1 MTLFEWI
8 SNYYKR
14 IYLTA
19 DITGF
24 TPWPSPYSDRLCQCL
39 STEKGKKS
47 RKRCHVVSH
56 RGVFNDIVLFM
67 SRNAPGKPILSI
79 WISEMTVHTLKNMI
93 AGVCCVFQVVR
104 WLSHIPRIALLP
116 FVWLCLHW
124 RPDIESCFQFYSF
137 PQFSHRLSTNQRG
150 IRVVM
155 SYNYISEATY
165 EGPWAQVKLCS
176 HQRKWGRLT
185 VFPPIAN
192 KGQSISV

>member
-19 DITGF
+19 DINRISLHGPALIAIDYVSLSTLKRKKVPQKVLLVIEGF
-24 TPWPSPYSDRLCQCL
+24 SMTLSCSCQGMPRASPSCL
-39 STEKGKKS
+39 S
-47 RKRCHVVSH
+47 
-56 RGVFNDIVLFM
+56 
-67 SRNAPGKPILSI
+67 

-93 AGVCCVFQVVR
+93 AGVCCVCQVVR

-116 FVWLCLHW
+116 FVWLCLYW

-150 IRVVM
+150 
-155 SYNYISEATY
+155 SELWCHT
-165 EGPWAQVKLCS
+165 
-176 HQRKWGRLT
+176 
-185 VFPPIAN
+185 
-192 KGQSISV
+192 